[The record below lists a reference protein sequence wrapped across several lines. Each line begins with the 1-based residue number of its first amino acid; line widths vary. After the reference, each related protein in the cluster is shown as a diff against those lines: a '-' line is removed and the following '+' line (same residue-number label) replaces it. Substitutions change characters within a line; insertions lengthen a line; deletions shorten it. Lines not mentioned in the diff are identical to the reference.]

1 MKDDMLMKLLEG
13 LEEMIKE
20 LVSQKGALDRFY
32 FPGELSTSKAQIG
45 SCHWL

>member
-20 LVSQKGALDRFY
+20 LVSQMDALDRFY
-32 FPGELSTSKAQIG
+32 FRGELPPLSN
-45 SCHWL
+45 